1 MDLPIKLK
9 QLLSKKRLILAVST
23 GRSGTAYLAEI
34 LGCVPDVSSHHEAK
48 PKFSKALR
56 PVQQNGQLAYKFW
69 IKEKLPAIAKDSA
82 PIYVETSHL
91 FCKGFAE
98 PLLDLGIV
106 PDLILLARPYRQVAL
121 SFCRFGTIPGRT
133 AQGLK
138 YLLGPADHGVL
149 SLPDWQELDD
159 YQLCYWYCLEIER
172 RMSKYN
178 ELFSGLGARI
188 VRVSLEEINALS
200 GFEKL
205 LLGLN
210 LQKPDG
216 PKWVEYLQIKDSRIN
231 VRPHLNRPA
240 KIPED
245 LDSAEQE
252 VLGRVMKAND
262 RFRAVGEENN
272 LTRQSAL

>member
-1 MDLPIKLK
+1 MDLPFKLK
-9 QLLSKKRLILAVST
+9 QLLSSKRLIFAVST
-23 GRSGTAYLAEI
+23 GRSGTAYLSQI
-34 LGCVPDVSSHHEAK
+34 LSCVPGVSSHHEAR

-56 PVQQNGQLAYKFW
+56 PVQQNVQLAYKFW

-82 PIYVETSHL
+82 PVYAETSHL

-106 PDLILLARPYRQVAL
+106 PDLILLTRPYRQVAL

-138 YLLGPADHGVL
+138 YLLGPDDPEVL
-149 SLPDWQELDD
+149 SLPDWHELDD

-178 ELFSGLGARI
+178 ELFSGLGAHV
-188 VRVSLEEINALS
+188 VRVSLEEISSLT

-205 LLGLN
+205 LLGMN
-210 LQKPDG
+210 LPKPDG
-216 PKWVEYLQIKDSRIN
+216 AKWAEYLQIKDSRIN

-252 VLGRVMKAND
+252 VLRRVMEANEG
-262 RFRAVGEENN
+262 FRAAGKENI
-272 LTRQSAL
+272 LSREAG